1 MSDDLS
7 TQDRRITKTD
17 FRLCLTCT
25 SRSQASFCLYTLRSI
40 SIRSEETFVR
50 LRYLLGGDR
59 PSQTA
64 HLGVSS
70 SRITEK
76 SENPSFKRVV
86 SHERLQRSHKTFFN
100 ASHLYCASK
109 DQIQSQDAV
118 KLHRVFL
125 SRCRKSASS
134 QTGLFHRASLRDS
147 VQIVTPFVRVGTYPT
162 RNFATL
168 GPLLLRPPFTGA
180 SVISFA
186 YANQRL

>member
-7 TQDRRITKTD
+7 TQHRRITKTD
-17 FRLCLTCT
+17 FRLCSTCR
-25 SRSQASFCLYTLRSI
+25 SCSQASFCLYTLRSI

-64 HLGVSS
+64 RLGVSS
-70 SRITEK
+70 PRLTEE
-76 SENPSFKRVV
+76 SENPSFRRVV
-86 SHERLQRSHKTFFN
+86 SHDWLRKPRKVFFV
-100 ASHLYCASK
+100 ASHLCCATK
-109 DQIQSQDAV
+109 DQVQSQGAV

-134 QTGLFHRASLRDS
+134 QTCLFHRVSLRDS

-186 YANQRL
+186 CANQRL

>member
-1 MSDDLS
+1 MSSWVRSACYPRSTFYPLS
-7 TQDRRITKTD
+7 DVPSMQKHRITLAS
-17 FRLCLTCT
+17 FRSCSTCL
-25 SRSQASFCLYTLRSI
+25 SHSQASFCLYTLRSI
-40 SIRSEETFVR
+40 SDRSEETFVR

-70 SRITEK
+70 PRITEK

-86 SHERLQRSHKTFFN
+86 SHDWLQRSHKTFFN
-100 ASHLYCASK
+100 ASHLFCASK
-109 DQIQSQDAV
+109 DHIQSQDTV

-168 GPLLLRPPFTGA
+168 GPL
-180 SVISFA
+180 
-186 YANQRL
+186 

>member
-1 MSDDLS
+1 MSDGPS
-7 TQDRRITKTD
+7 TRNRQITKTD
-17 FRLCLTCT
+17 FRLCSTCR
-25 SRSQASFCLYTLRSI
+25 SRSQASLCLYALRSI
-40 SIRSEETFVR
+40 SDRSEETFVR

-64 HLGVSS
+64 HQRLFLN
-70 SRITEK
+70 RITVE

-86 SHERLQRSHKTFFN
+86 SHDWLQRSHKTFFN
-100 ASHLYCASK
+100 ASHLFCASK

-168 GPLLLRPPFTGA
+168 GPL
-180 SVISFA
+180 
-186 YANQRL
+186 